1 MDQQTRLLGRL
12 IKLTSNSAEFMR
24 AQEKDEVM
32 GIPAGDGMALVFFR
46 DPVAPVRCASEI
58 LRELQRHPEIKLRTA
73 IHSGP
78 VYRTKGI
85 DASRNVAGEGI
96 KTAQRI
102 VSLGDANHI
111 LVSKSVADTLSQFGN
126 WATCLHDLGEHELAP
141 GTRAQLF
148 NLYTGEFGN
157 PTEPESF
164 RSTRDKAA
172 RKPSAK
178 AAGISPPAIKHG
190 ARFYTLLGIVILL
203 LAGAVAGY
211 IVLNPAPPMLQKEIY
226 EEFIN
231 LNWWKVPSSGWNVR
245 DGGLEI
251 DAQPEPGILKTVR
264 CSDFSMNFQVKL
276 VNGAGAAWALRTQK
290 DLKNY
295 YLFYLSGPNGQFP
308 NRFVTYIVR
317 DGVFSPSNFNLAL
330 GLPLQLENGGEY
342 NIDIK
347 VEGNKFTHTIHDEQT
362 GKEFALASFTDVQNT
377 FPAGA
382 IGFRS
387 IGIEKFS
394 INSLYVRP
402 PGTQIPD

>member
-12 IKLTSNSAEFMR
+12 IKLTSTSAEFMR
-24 AQEKDEVM
+24 AQERDEVM

-141 GTRAQLF
+141 GTRTQLF

-157 PTEPESF
+157 PAEPESF
-164 RSTRDKAA
+164 RSTREKMPA
-172 RKPSAK
+172 KPPAKSQDASPVDAKRSAK
-178 AAGISPPAIKHG
+178 L
-190 ARFYTLLGIVILL
+190 YVIIGVAVLV
-203 LAGAVAGY
+203 LAGVVAGY
-211 IVLNPAPPMLQKEIY
+211 IVLNPSPPMLQKEIY

-231 LNWWKVPSSGWNVR
+231 LNWWRVPSAGWNVR
-245 DGGLEI
+245 NGELEI
-251 DAQPEPGILKTVR
+251 D
-264 CSDFSMNFQVKL
+264 
-276 VNGAGAAWALRTQK
+276 
-290 DLKNY
+290 
-295 YLFYLSGPNGQFP
+295 
-308 NRFVTYIVR
+308 
-317 DGVFSPSNFNLAL
+317 
-330 GLPLQLENGGEY
+330 
-342 NIDIK
+342 
-347 VEGNKFTHTIHDEQT
+347 
-362 GKEFALASFTDVQNT
+362 
-377 FPAGA
+377 
-382 IGFRS
+382 
-387 IGIEKFS
+387 
-394 INSLYVRP
+394 
-402 PGTQIPD
+402 

>member
-24 AQEKDEVM
+24 AQERDEVM

-141 GTRAQLF
+141 GTRTQLF

-157 PTEPESF
+157 PAEPESF
-164 RSTRDKAA
+164 RSTREKMPA
-172 RKPSAK
+172 KPPAKSQDASPVDAKRSAK
-178 AAGISPPAIKHG
+178 L
-190 ARFYTLLGIVILL
+190 YVIIGVAVLV
-203 LAGAVAGY
+203 LAGVVAGY
-211 IVLNPAPPMLQKEIY
+211 IVLNPSPPMLQKEIY

-231 LNWWKVPSSGWNVR
+231 LNWWRVPSAGWNVR
-245 DGGLEI
+245 NGELEI
-251 DAQPEPGILKTVR
+251 DAQPEPGILKIVR
-264 CSDFSMNFQVKL
+264 CSDFNMNFQVKL
-276 VNGAGAAWALRTQK
+276 INGAGTAWALRTQK

-330 GLPLQLENGGEY
+330 GLPLQLESGGEY

-347 VEGNKFTHTIHDEQT
+347 VEGNKFTHTIKDEQT
-362 GKEFALASFTDVQNT
+362 GKEFALAAFTDLQNS
-377 FPAGA
+377 FPTGA
-382 IGFRS
+382 VGFRS
-387 IGIEKFS
+387 VGIEKFS
-394 INSLYVRP
+394 INTLYVRP
-402 PGTQIPD
+402 LDTQIPK

>member
-12 IKLTSNSAEFMR
+12 VKLTSNSAEFMR
-24 AQEKDEVM
+24 AQERDEVM

-126 WATCLHDLGEHELAP
+126 WATCLHDVGEHELAP
-141 GTRAQLF
+141 GTRTQLF

-157 PTEPESF
+157 PAEPESF
-164 RSTRDKAA
+164 RSTREKAVQ
-172 RKPSAK
+172 KPSAK
-178 AAGISPPAIKHG
+178 AASIPPPARKHG
-190 ARFYTLLGIVILL
+190 ARFYTLLGIAILL

-231 LNWWKVPSSGWNVR
+231 LNRWKVPSTGWNVR
-245 DGGLEI
+245 KGELEI
-251 DAQPEPGILKTVR
+251 DGQPEPGLLKIV
-264 CSDFSMNFQVKL
+264 CSDFNMNFQVKL
-276 VNGAGAAWALRTQK
+276 INGAGAAWVLRVQQDSK
-290 DLKNY
+290 RF
-295 YLFYLSGPNGQFP
+295 YLFYLSGPNNGEIK
-308 NRFVTYIVR
+308 NRFFTYIVR
-317 DGVFSPSNFNLAL
+317 DGNFSPSTFVESIP
-330 GLPLQLENGGEY
+330 LPLQLEPGGEY

-347 VEGNKFTHTIHDEQT
+347 AEGNKFTHTIHDEQT
-362 GKEFALASFTDVQNT
+362 GKDFKLAEFADLNNT
-377 FPAGA
+377 FSIGA
-382 IGFRS
+382 VGFRS
-387 IGIEKFS
+387 VGIEKFS
-394 INSLYVRP
+394 INTLYVRP
-402 PGTQIPD
+402 PATQLPQ